1 MINSSAAADDH
12 VEHSGVGDH
21 AAGCRVL
28 VEFVPPVRP
37 MLGLRHRKLGDSP
50 HGPTTRQ
57 E

>member
-28 VEFVPPVRP
+28 VELVPPVRP